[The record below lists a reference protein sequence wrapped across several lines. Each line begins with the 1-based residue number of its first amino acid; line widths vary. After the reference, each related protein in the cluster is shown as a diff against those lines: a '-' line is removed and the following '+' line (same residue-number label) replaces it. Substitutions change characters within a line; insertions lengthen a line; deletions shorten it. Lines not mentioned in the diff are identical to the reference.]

1 MSLKT
6 LVEKSKGEKAAMI
19 FYLAFLGE
27 CGGMGREDPYLFKNI
42 LTLHSQMGMTDY
54 VFNDDGS
61 IDSHMHEETWRNFL
75 YDIGLN
81 PDDEDS
87 KDESGHTTEDYLEYK
102 DVHYDNI
109 HELMHSDDGWF
120 YDCSIIITLED
131 VLYNIFKKEK

>member
-1 MSLKT
+1 MSLQT
-6 LVEKSKGEKAAMI
+6 LMEKSRGEKLAMV

-42 LTLHSQMGMTDY
+42 LTLHSQAGMVDY
-54 VFNDDGS
+54 KFNDDGS

-75 YDIGLN
+75 YDVSID

-87 KDESGHTTEDYLEYK
+87 EDGCGHTAEDYLEYK

-109 HELMHSDDGWF
+109 HELLFSNDGWF
-120 YDCSIIITLED
+120 YEVGIKITLED
-131 VLYNIFKKEK
+131 IIKKINKEEK